1 MPSPLLLCKPPLTQ
15 IGDKKHRV
23 SAKPRGHTLLLRHV
37 SPVVRNTSGCS
48 TRCGARVVLCKKRN
62 SLRRKKT
69 QIQGLLL
76 IHQAPKP
83 PAVLQ
88 QNYAP
93 GHAHAGPVRQKV
105 LLREIRPRWHPAGAL
120 LEHWTVFL
128 RPNGDDFIAFDP
140 LGHPGAAEATMG
152 CPGALQV
159 EKIRPLGSP
168 IATAAIIRGPPFA
181 TFAPARP
188 ETGCDGLPRSV
199 SP

>member
-48 TRCGARVVLCKKRN
+48 TRCGA
-62 SLRRKKT
+62 RKKT

-120 LEHWTVFL
+120 LEHWAVFL
-128 RPNGDDFIAFDP
+128 RPNGDHFIAFDP
-140 LGHPGAAEATMG
+140 LGHPGAAGGTMG

-168 IATAAIIRGPPFA
+168 IATAAQIEFLDFGPQKFQALRDPLI
-181 TFAPARP
+181 TSLYSAPCSR
-188 ETGCDGLPRSV
+188 
-199 SP
+199 

>member
-1 MPSPLLLCKPPLTQ
+1 VQTSSHTNRRQEAPGVSEASRSYSSFAPRLSRRQEYFRLLHALW
-15 IGDKKHRV
+15 R
-23 SAKPRGHTLLLRHV
+23 
-37 SPVVRNTSGCS
+37 
-48 TRCGARVVLCKKRN
+48 RVVLCKKRN

-120 LEHWTVFL
+120 LEHWAVFL
-128 RPNGDDFIAFDP
+128 RPNGDHFIAFNP
-140 LGHPGAAEATMG
+140 LGDPGAAGGTMG

-168 IATAAIIRGPPFA
+168 IATAALLPAVRG
-181 TFAPARP
+181 
-188 ETGCDGLPRSV
+188 CRSV
-199 SP
+199 ICYLNYDGMVAALSCSSPDV